1 MALAVVVVG
10 VLGAATGS
18 FLNVVIHRLPRG
30 ESVVRP
36 RSRCPTCSNQL
47 AERDNIPV
55 LSWLMLRGRCR
66 SCGESISPRYP
77 LVELATAVAF
87 AAVAALRG
95 VDLDLLWA
103 LALVAGLFAAAAID
117 LEHRII
123 PNRLVIPLALWGAL
137 TAITIRLDQLP
148 ELALAGGGAFAF
160 LLVAALV
167 SPSGM
172 GMGDVKLAGTMGLYL
187 GESMVPAML
196 VAFLAGSLVGLAIIA
211 VKREA
216 GRKTAVPFGP
226 FLALGGLVGLL
237 AGPELIDAYR
247 WSFLE

>member
-36 RSRCPTCSNQL
+36 RSRCPACSNQL

-66 SCGESISPRYP
+66 SCGDPISPRYP

-137 TAITIRLDQLP
+137 TATTIRLDELP
-148 ELALAGGGAFAF
+148 ELAFAGGGAFAF

-196 VAFLAGSLVGLAIIA
+196 FAFLAGSLVGLAIIA

-237 AGPELIDAYR
+237 AGPDLIDAYR
-247 WSFLE
+247 SSFLE